1 VVLKFLSARFFP
13 PAVHCFVVTMIT
25 HVWFLLL
32 VGLFVECMLSF
43 SGVIRKKMRND
54 DSVSCMFGESVDF
67 LCGDD

>member
-43 SGVIRKKMRND
+43 SGVIRKKMTKD